1 MKECSSPSSLT
12 HARSSN
18 SSSLSTFAMGH
29 QESAASLS
37 TPLFCYKFML
47 VILESLTN
55 SFIHICY
62 VDLG

>member
-1 MKECSSPSSLT
+1 
-12 HARSSN
+12 
-18 SSSLSTFAMGH
+18 MGH
-29 QESAASLS
+29 QESVASLS